1 MPILRTARR
10 LAWRACGITGAATL
24 AVFAAEAWL
33 SHREIRKR
41 AEEGVAR
48 FEAMLRDAGEAR

>member
-1 MPILRTARR
+1 MPVLRAIRR
-10 LAWRACGITGAATL
+10 AAWNACGITGVLTL

-33 SHREIRKR
+33 ARREIRKR

>member
-1 MPILRTARR
+1 MPILASARR
-10 LAWRACGITGAATL
+10 VAWRACGITGAVTL
-24 AVFAAEAWL
+24 AVVAAEAWL

-48 FEAMLRDAGEAR
+48 FEAMLRDAEGRQ